1 MKLNNNYFLL
11 RHGESLKNTKDIASC
26 WPEKKKFPLTKEGRK
41 QIEGLA
47 VKLKNKK
54 IDLIFTSD
62 LLRAKQTAEI
72 VGKEL
77 RLESRFDKRLREVNV
92 GIFNERPL
100 KEMGEVW
107 NRGEKIS
114 SLEHYSRRFKVAP
127 PGGETY
133 KEIEKRMFSFLKEID
148 KKYKDKNILVVS
160 HGRPITLLE
169 KTIYNY
175 TIKKFVEIILKKE
188 EIRTGE
194 LRKLSI

>member
-1 MKLNNNYFLL
+1 MKLNNNYFFV
-11 RHGESLKNTKDIASC
+11 RHGESLKNTKNIASC
-26 WPEKKKFPLTKEGRK
+26 WPEKKRFPLTRKGRK
-41 QIEGLA
+41 QIKGLA

-72 VGKEL
+72 VGKKL
-77 RLESRFDKRLREVNV
+77 GLEPKLDKRLREINV
-92 GIFNERPL
+92 GILNGRSL
-100 KEMGEVW
+100 KEIGEVW
-107 NRGEKIS
+107 NQDKKLS
-114 SLEHYSRRFKVAP
+114 PLKHYSKRFKIAP

-133 KEIEKRMFSFLKEID
+133 KDAEKRMFSFLKELNQ
-148 KKYKDKNILVVS
+148 KHKDKNILIIS
-160 HGRPITLLE
+160 HARSITLLE

-194 LRKLSI
+194 LRKII